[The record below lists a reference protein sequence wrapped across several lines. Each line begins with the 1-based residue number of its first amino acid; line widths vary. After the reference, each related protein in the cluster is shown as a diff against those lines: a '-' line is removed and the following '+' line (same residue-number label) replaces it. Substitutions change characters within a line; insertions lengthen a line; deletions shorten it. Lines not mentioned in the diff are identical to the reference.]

1 MVILYLYCAINIYIY
16 VFGPPDVGKNEG
28 NEYLIRIRTE
38 IEKLDGNIKNMLLI
52 YQLIFQ
58 IFILKKH

>member
-28 NEYLIRIRTE
+28 TEYLIRIKTE
-38 IEKLDGNIKNMLLI
+38 IEKLDGNIKKMIIIYKLI
-52 YQLIFQ
+52 LH
-58 IFILKKH
+58 IFIVKKH